1 MGHCKLEM
9 RSRLQDL
16 RRDKSQIDP
25 LCLRLCTKSPEMSD
39 RLPLLLSDH
48 GYTIAQVIRELGFLF
63 RNNRPSADQD
73 TLVISATIAGMA
85 HGR

>member
-1 MGHCKLEM
+1 
-9 RSRLQDL
+9 
-16 RRDKSQIDP
+16 
-25 LCLRLCTKSPEMSD
+25 MSD

-48 GYTIAQVIRELGFLF
+48 SYTIAQVFRELGFFF

-85 HGR
+85 LER